1 MCNSKHRYHEAL
13 SSYLRCSLFI
23 SYLLFFQ
30 QRYYSQGLDTV
41 IIEIR
46 WLRVILIYKKQ
57 NFYIP
62 ILESKKFVVYLNRKT
77 YRVFITILLYYSIY
91 SVLFIFQIQICQ
103 LWTFVSSFHVNRT
116 HLKAKSASK
125 ISIHWKFLV
134 VGYVMVRTMLY
145 TDIFIT
151 NSLV

>member
-30 QRYYSQGLDTV
+30 QRYYSQVLDTV

-62 ILESKKFVVYLNRKT
+62 ILESNKFVVYLNRKT